1 MMRQELGWNLSLP
14 NWSGNLIRLFS
25 KWKVKISIWRK
36 GRYLN
41 PAPKLW
47 EDSLCPILLG
57 LCQRHS
63 CLQEQQCFSVFVLFQ
78 HRSHKTIIHIFTLN
92 PNYKSFASRTI
103 IPFPNLTGEFKML
116 LYVLLKV
123 CGETKRT
130 GITSAIIPGFVL
142 SVNNEKITCD
152 IISLTWNIILTVFDL
167 KRETYWHQDLQVLVT
182 GLTWQPRR
190 QKGLQYVT
198 PCWER
203 WLLHWQTPNQS
214 GLSPTL
220 MWVDS
225 ALLCQ
230 FFCHWFEINGSIL
243 FQI

>member
-47 EDSLCPILLG
+47 EDFLCPILLG

-103 IPFPNLTGEFKML
+103 IPFPNLTGEMNLKCCCMFYSKFVGKPSVLEL
-116 LYVLLKV
+116 LVLL
-123 CGETKRT
+123 
-130 GITSAIIPGFVL
+130 F
-142 SVNNEKITCD
+142 
-152 IISLTWNIILTVFDL
+152 
-167 KRETYWHQDLQVLVT
+167 QDL
-182 GLTWQPRR
+182 
-190 QKGLQYVT
+190 
-198 PCWER
+198 
-203 WLLHWQTPNQS
+203 
-214 GLSPTL
+214 
-220 MWVDS
+220 
-225 ALLCQ
+225 
-230 FFCHWFEINGSIL
+230 FCP
-243 FQI
+243 